1 MLAVLPP
8 YNTFM
13 NTDKLIKFGSGHT
26 SLNFPDFGK
35 GDSPQ
40 ISSADYGFN
49 KGTRNA
55 DRYSEKELMEML
67 HSKDYEEIYKA
78 FGAIGKRKLC
88 KALSNLKNIVLYDED
103 KALQIEAIRTIRKI
117 GGKKAFE
124 ILRFLKTTEHKEFV
138 QKMLDIKYIE
148 DIDAY

>member
-1 MLAVLPP
+1 MLAVSPP

-13 NTDKLIKFGSGHT
+13 NSDKLIKFGNSHT

-35 GDSPQ
+35 GDSPR
-40 ISSADYGFN
+40 ISSADYGFT

-55 DRYSEKELMEML
+55 DRYSEDELIRML
-67 HSKDYEEIYKA
+67 ESQDYEEIYKA
-78 FGAIGKRKLC
+78 FGAIGKKKLR
-88 KALSNLKNIVLYDED
+88 KALTYLKNIALYDED
-103 KALQIEAIRTIRKI
+103 KSIQVEAIRTIRKI

-124 ILRFLKTTEHKEFV
+124 ILRFLKTTEHNEFV

-148 DIDAY
+148 DIDTY